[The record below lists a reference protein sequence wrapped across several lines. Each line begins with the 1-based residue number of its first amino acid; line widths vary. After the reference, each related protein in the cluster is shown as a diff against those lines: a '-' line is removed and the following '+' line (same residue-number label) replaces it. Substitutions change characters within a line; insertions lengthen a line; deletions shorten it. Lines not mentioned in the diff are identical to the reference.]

1 MHALLDIPAL
11 AACMKGL
18 LRFRMGCHRLPR
30 DEGSWARP
38 HVPRLQRVCHLS
50 TTGAL
55 GDERHVIYECPELRD
70 VRAQWPHLF
79 EGPETM
85 KAFLWQ
91 DDLIGVA
98 RFVNMCLKKMRG
110 WEANFWEVPDQQ
122 ILANF

>member
-1 MHALLDIPAL
+1 
-11 AACMKGL
+11 MKGL

-38 HVPRLQRVCHLS
+38 HVPRLQRVCHLC

-55 GDERHVIYECPELRD
+55 GDERHVIYECPELQD

-98 RFVNMCLKKMRG
+98 RFVNMCLKKMNPPVLG
-110 WEANFWEVPDQQ
+110 GSASDQPGVAGRDV
-122 ILANF
+122 I